1 MLVIL
6 ARKGVFEYHI
16 SYGRSLFRHIC
27 FFMTASHCS
36 DEGLTLETS
45 AFKLLTV
52 ADIYVFNSVVNSE
65 LPSS

>member
-6 ARKGVFEYHI
+6 ARKGVFEYDI

-36 DEGLTLETS
+36 YEGQTLETS
-45 AFKLLTV
+45 AFKLFTV
-52 ADIYVFNSVVNSE
+52 ANIYVFNSVVNSE
-65 LPSS
+65 